1 MTNRFRNV
9 ITGFVVLLAGV
20 AFVWMLLE
28 LTGRATAAFAKRGI
42 PIYIRADR
50 CDGVNDG
57 TIVTFHGIEV
67 GTVRGIGRDAD
78 NVHVSIRAEV
88 HTSPPLPANLEG
100 VMRLQSMLSSSPV
113 VSLELKGPP
122 EGQLAPD
129 AHLEGR
135 FVGSQILPPELTDFI
150 TDFRRQKLIEHTDE
164 AILALRTQIE
174 NAGEVLKSVQTVIGD
189 PKLQADL
196 KQAITNVRTATE
208 RADVIGANLEK
219 FTSDLQNVQTDFHE
233 VAQNANQTVTSMRT
247 VVEKTGNHVDD
258 VSRHLIDDMD
268 KLGKSLDQFQAMAAK
283 INNGDGTAGR
293 LLNDPR
299 LYDQLSDTAKELNA
313 VAASI
318 HRLID
323 QWEQEGLH
331 LKLK

>member
-1 MTNRFRNV
+1 MTSRFRNV
-9 ITGFVVLLAGV
+9 VTGFVVLIAGI
-20 AFVWMLLE
+20 AFVWMLLQ

-42 PIYIRADR
+42 PISIRADR

-67 GTVRGIGRDAD
+67 GTVKSIGRDSD
-78 NVHVSIRAEV
+78 NVHVSINAEV
-88 HTSPPLPANLEG
+88 RTSPPLPANLEG
-100 VMRLQSMLSSSPV
+100 IMRLQSFLSSSPI

-122 EGQLAPD
+122 EGQLAPG

-135 FVGSQILPPELTDFI
+135 FVGAQILPPELTDFI

-164 AILALRTQIE
+164 TIVALRAQVE
-174 NAGEVLKSVQTVIGD
+174 NAGEVLKSVQSIIGD
-189 PKLQADL
+189 PKLQSDL
-196 KQAITNVRTATE
+196 KEAIANVRKATA
-208 RADVIGANLEK
+208 RADVIGSNLEK
-219 FTSDLQNVQTDFHE
+219 FTSDLDNVKKDFHD
-233 VAQNANQTVTSMRT
+233 VAQNANQTVTSVRS

-258 VSRHLIDDMD
+258 VTAHLIEDMD
-268 KLGKSLDQFQAMAAK
+268 KLGKSLDQFQQLAAK

-318 HRLID
+318 HRLVD

>member
-1 MTNRFRNV
+1 ML
-9 ITGFVVLLAGV
+9 IAGA

-42 PIYIRADR
+42 PIHIRADR

-67 GTVRGIGRDAD
+67 GTVRSIGRDAD
-78 NVHVSIRAEV
+78 NVHVSINAEV
-88 HTSPPLPANLEG
+88 RATPPLPANLEG
-100 VMRLQSMLSSSPV
+100 IMRLQSMLSSSPV
-113 VSLELKGPP
+113 VSLELT
-122 EGQLAPD
+122 APQPQGELQPN
-129 AHLEGR
+129 AQLEGR

-164 AILALRTQIE
+164 TIVALRAQVE
-174 NAGEVLKSVQTVIGD
+174 SAGEVLKSVQSIIGD
-189 PKLQADL
+189 PTLQSDL
-196 KQAITNVRTATE
+196 KQAIANVRTATE
-208 RADVIGANLEK
+208 RADVIGANLQK
-219 FTSDLQNVQTDFHE
+219 FTGDLESVKKDFHDLT
-233 VAQNANQTVTSMRT
+233 QNANQTVTSVRS

-258 VSRHLIDDMD
+258 VSSHLIEDMN
-268 KLGKSLDQFQAMAAK
+268 KLGQSLNEFQQLAAK
-283 INNGDGTAGR
+283 INNGDGTAGK

-318 HRLID
+318 HRLVD